1 VSTRRTSRDRAA
13 KRRRRVKA
21 GAGSGL
27 DLANPHLHRQGAC
40 HPVGARDA
48 LRNRQPLVRPADA
61 FFVRPADRVHM
72 ATGVLAALAALAA
85 VATGEGPDTGAALA
99 AGASSCRPV
108 RTMAPFAVDEFVAH
122 RWFVQA
128 QQPIIYLPKAEIY
141 CVTAEYNKTSA
152 TSVDVHNYANSGRV
166 NGKVSDSGGTL
177 QAIIP
182 NAEFPSKLEVGPKF
196 LPHLLYGP
204 YWVIAAGGSS
214 ASGYDWAVIAGGQPT
229 KVAGAAAGCAPH
241 EFKALGSCHPCPAS
255 GCGTLCDNGEGV
267 NNSGLW
273 IFSKD
278 PNMDD
283 SELMHLIEAYVV
295 GNGFDPSVLLRVNQT
310 GCLYKPK

>member
-1 VSTRRTSRDRAA
+1 MPRSIVVPGCLSIEGSRGVDPP
-13 KRRRRVKA
+13 
-21 GAGSGL
+21 
-27 DLANPHLHRQGAC
+27 NEPRQGSEAKTKGEGRGRVRSGFGKSSPAQARAC

-229 KVAGAAAGCAPH
+229 VRQRRRCEQLRPLDLLKGPEHGRQRADAPHRGVRSWQRIRSVGAAPGEPDRLSVQAQVAGAAAA
-241 EFKALGSCHPCPAS
+241 
-255 GCGTLCDNGEGV
+255 
-267 NNSGLW
+267 
-273 IFSKD
+273 
-278 PNMDD
+278 
-283 SELMHLIEAYVV
+283 
-295 GNGFDPSVLLRVNQT
+295 R
-310 GCLYKPK
+310 